1 MSIIGKRPRILRK
14 SQSIRSMV
22 NETFLY
28 PSDFIYPMFV
38 IDGSDQVQPVES
50 MPDVYRYNLEDLYR
64 KAEECLELGI
74 RAIALFPCIRSNLKD
89 SIGTEALRR
98 ESLIYR
104 VIAGLK
110 ERFPD
115 LLLFA
120 DVALDPYT
128 DHGHDGL
135 LGEDGKTVLN
145 DQTVEVLCAMS
156 VMMAQAGVDFVA
168 PSDMMDGRI
177 GAIRNA
183 LEETG
188 HHDTGILSYTA
199 KFASAFYGPFRD
211 ALGSKQ
217 GQDQICKA
225 SYQLN
230 PANRRESLIEMKLD
244 QNEGSDIL
252 MVKPAGPY
260 LDIIRDIRERTDVP
274 IAAYQVSGEYS
285 QIYAAAQKGWL
296 DLSRTRRESL
306 LSIKRAGADM
316 ILSYFAISFCKEENF
331 HS

>member
-1 MSIIGKRPRILRK
+1 MSISGRRPRILRK
-14 SQSIRSMV
+14 NGSIRAMV
-22 NETFLY
+22 KETFLH
-28 PSDFIYPMFV
+28 PSDFIYPIFV
-38 IDGSDQVQPVES
+38 IEGSNQAEPVES
-50 MPDVYRYNLEDLYR
+50 MPEVYRYNQEDLYR
-64 KAEECLELGI
+64 KAEECLHLGI
-74 RAIALFPCIRSNLKD
+74 RALALFPCVNSDLKD
-89 SIGTEALRR
+89 AVGTEALRR

-104 VIAGLK
+104 VITGLK

-135 LGEDGKTVLN
+135 LGEDGETVLN
-145 DQTVEVLCAMS
+145 DPTVEVLCAMS

-177 GAIRNA
+177 GAIRKA
-183 LEETG
+183 LEESG

-211 ALGSKQ
+211 AVGSKQ

-230 PANRRESLIEMKLD
+230 PANRRESLIEMQLD
-244 QNEGSDIL
+244 QSEGSDIL

-260 LDIIRDIRERTDVP
+260 LDIIRDLRERTDLP
-274 IAAYQVSGEYS
+274 LAAYQVSGEYA

-306 LSIKRAGADM
+306 LSIKRAGADI
-316 ILSYFAISFCKEENF
+316 ILSYFAISFCKEEKF
-331 HS
+331 M